1 MKKPMENIE
10 LSYEQMLHLRSL
22 NNSLLH
28 VTGVDFMSELEDL
41 AASNNKTEK
50 EVQEFFKKNYPG
62 ASNLETLNQ
71 EDKIHLSL
79 LMSFYLLKVEE
90 HDELAQEIDAS
101 QLAYCIPKEC
111 QCDQSFRSR
120 HLANFPLPAKEKS
133 LVTGFFPKN

>member
-1 MKKPMENIE
+1 MKKIEENIE
-10 LSYEQMLHLRSL
+10 LSYEQMIHLRSL

-28 VTGVDFMSELEDL
+28 VTGVDFMSVIEDL

-62 ASNLETLNQ
+62 ASNPKNLNG

-79 LMSFYLLKVEE
+79 LMRFYLLKVEE

-101 QLAYCIPKEC
+101 QLAYCIPKQC

-120 HLANFPLPAKEKS
+120 YLANFPLPAKEKS
-133 LVTGFFPKN
+133 LVTGFFPEN